1 MESHVMDPPAPT
13 PEGKLIRRVREVA
26 IPKLSI
32 RVAADRIGMS
42 AENWGYVERGYRPS
56 RNGEPAQPL
65 TPIAGTLARMAH
77 ALGISP
83 ERLADEGQ
91 RPDAAAMLREMRPR
105 EEADPATGLPAV
117 SDRPGVSIRI
127 PPGQVVTI
135 TLPGLTAIRIDT
147 AARVAAID
155 GISGSATREEPCSP
169 EWLVHD
175 LRDGTY
181 GDFHRLR
188 PASEC
193 FDADCAGSGQHAA
206 PG

>member
-1 MESHVMDPPAPT
+1 MELHAIDSLGPT
-13 PEGKLIRRVREVA
+13 PEGLLIRRVREMT

-32 RVAADRIGMS
+32 RNAARRLGMS
-42 AENWGYVERGYRPS
+42 AEQWGSVERGYNYAGGKGGRSFSPP
-56 RNGEPAQPL
+56 PA
-65 TPIAGTLARMAH
+65 TLAKMAH
-77 ALGISP
+77 VLEISP
-83 ERLADEGQ
+83 ERLEAEGQ
-91 RPDAAAMLREMRPR
+91 RPDAAKMLREMRPR
-105 EEADPATGLPAV
+105 EEAAPASGLPAV

-147 AARVAAID
+147 AARIAAID
-155 GISGSATREEPCSP
+155 GISGTATREEPCEP
-169 EWLVHD
+169 EWLMHD

-193 FDADCAGSGQHAA
+193 FDAECAENGQHAPA
-206 PG
+206 